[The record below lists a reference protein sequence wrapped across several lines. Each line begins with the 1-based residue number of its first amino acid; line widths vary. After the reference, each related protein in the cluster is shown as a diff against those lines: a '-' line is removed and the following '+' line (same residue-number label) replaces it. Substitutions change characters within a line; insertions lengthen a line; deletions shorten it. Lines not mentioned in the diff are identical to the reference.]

1 MKKIYLLIG
10 LKGSG
15 KSYAGKL
22 MEKELGIEFLNV
34 EEFFIKSLRDPDEF
48 DEKENIKVWQKIE
61 NKIDERLLEID
72 QISLESVGVFDSFKK
87 FLERLRERYQV
98 KIIKIDVLP
107 EVASKRIKERD
118 SEKQIQLS
126 EESIR
131 KMSDLFSEENYEYD
145 LVLDNENLS
154 DEDLVK
160 EIKKIL

>member
-1 MKKIYLLIG
+1 
-10 LKGSG
+10 
-15 KSYAGKL
+15 